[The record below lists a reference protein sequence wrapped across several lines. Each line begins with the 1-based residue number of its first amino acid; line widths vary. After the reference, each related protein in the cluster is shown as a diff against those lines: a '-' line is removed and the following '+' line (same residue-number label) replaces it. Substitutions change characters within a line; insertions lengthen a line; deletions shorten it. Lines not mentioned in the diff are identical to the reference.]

1 MKCSNCK
8 QKGHNKRSC
17 KNNFKYD
24 IKVKPVKEDMPTLMP
39 TEMPEGV
46 DKSIIKTIVEHFQH
60 KYPKIFSNSKSGRCN
75 RPHIHFNGFQEALA
89 RLLLSLTV
97 DGGSGFIIERIE
109 EFNSHIFSNKEL
121 VQKYEFF
128 KFVTDAKSKGG
139 FYLGIIPSYGWL
151 DIIFGCI
158 TPTVKRLPIP
168 NVIRNK
174 VWVASNGES
183 WYGKCH
189 VCEETIAIT
198 GFHCGHDV
206 AVSKGGETT
215 VENMKPICS
224 ACNLSMGTKTMSEK
238 RILQELGVDM
248 YINCDEI
255 VVADEEEARSLF
267 NKVNDTRILP
277 EMPTLMPTLPPM
289 DKSDR
294 VKRLKEHLTLSK
306 VKHEDQVMK
315 LATLKEAHTYC
326 VINGVSAQQ
335 YGPLLE
341 RFIRT
346 KFNYIKNKAE
356 DCTGDCS
363 KDGKNSE
370 VKVSLGGATHTKF
383 NFVQIRPSHDCET
396 YILTAYHLSPENV
409 EAEGELYVF
418 KVPKKDIKKIVLSYG
433 GYAHGT
439 IKEHGAITID
449 YLDDEKSTK
458 EYSLRPTINDDCWKE
473 LMAFRVLESAL

>member
-139 FYLGIIPSYGWL
+139 FYLGIVPSYGWL
-151 DIIFGCI
+151 DIIFGGI
-158 TPTVKRLPIP
+158 IPTVKRLPIP

-224 ACNLSMGTKTMSEK
+224 ACNLSMGTKTMSEMK
-238 RILQELGVDM
+238 Q
-248 YINCDEI
+248 Y
-255 VVADEEEARSLF
+255 
-267 NKVNDTRILP
+267 
-277 EMPTLMPTLPPM
+277 
-289 DKSDR
+289 
-294 VKRLKEHLTLSK
+294 HSK
-306 VKHEDQVMK
+306 
-315 LATLKEAHTYC
+315 
-326 VINGVSAQQ
+326 
-335 YGPLLE
+335 
-341 RFIRT
+341 
-346 KFNYIKNKAE
+346 
-356 DCTGDCS
+356 
-363 KDGKNSE
+363 
-370 VKVSLGGATHTKF
+370 
-383 NFVQIRPSHDCET
+383 
-396 YILTAYHLSPENV
+396 
-409 EAEGELYVF
+409 
-418 KVPKKDIKKIVLSYG
+418 
-433 GYAHGT
+433 
-439 IKEHGAITID
+439 
-449 YLDDEKSTK
+449 
-458 EYSLRPTINDDCWKE
+458 
-473 LMAFRVLESAL
+473 